1 MSRRPISAEELVIG
15 AEEHGFRPKF
25 LSKSERKRLKE
36 EAEAKKQK
44 SLQELEKRK
53 TKRKLIQ
60 YEQDEIEEDNG
71 KTIVEEPVRKKK
83 SKQSRFNFEWDEYE
97 DTTGDSLMMA
107 LEPVSTT
114 RDNIDFVETTH
125 WSEKSLDQMTARDWR
140 IFRED
145 YGITSKGGDIDNP
158 LRTWNEASIPS
169 KLLSIIV
176 DKLEYLEPTP
186 IQRAAIPLA
195 LNQRDVVGIAETGSG
210 KTLAFLIPLLSYILN
225 TDKNY
230 LEYEHQQEQNYNKPL
245 GLILAPT
252 RELAQQITKEA
263 QKFGDRLG
271 LNVVSIIGGHQ
282 YEETV
287 HSIRTGVHV
296 VVATPGRLV
305 DSLERNIIGLDK
317 CYYLIM
323 DEADRMIDMGFE
335 KALQSILSYVPSTD
349 RLNSTIDSMIFHIKK
364 RITLMFTATISPP
377 IEKITKNFLIKPGYL
392 YIGGAGEAL
401 DHIVQN
407 FEYLGSATGGSEDF
421 DSKRFDKLVRIIQQ
435 HSRESRQFSI
445 IIFANYKR
453 VCDLLSLEL
462 EKNGFRDN
470 VVIHGSKTQEL
481 REKAIS
487 SFRSHESRIL
497 IATDVAARGIDV
509 PNVSLVVNFQMS
521 RKFDEYVHRIGR
533 TGRAGN
539 RGESYT
545 FIDDSDSDVFI
556 DLKKFLVNGGKK
568 CPDWLIKHASTQ
580 SQVLRD

>member
-25 LSKSERKRLKE
+25 LSKLERKRLKE

-44 SLQELEKRK
+44 LLQELEKRK

-210 KTLAFLIPLLSYILN
+210 KTLAFLIPLLSYIPVSYTHL
-225 TDKNY
+225 DVYK
-230 LEYEHQQEQNYNKPL
+230 
-245 GLILAPT
+245 
-252 RELAQQITKEA
+252 R
-263 QKFGDRLG
+263 QKF
-271 LNVVSIIGGHQ
+271 
-282 YEETV
+282 
-287 HSIRTGVHV
+287 
-296 VVATPGRLV
+296 
-305 DSLERNIIGLDK
+305 K
-317 CYYLIM
+317 
-323 DEADRMIDMGFE
+323 
-335 KALQSILSYVPSTD
+335 
-349 RLNSTIDSMIFHIKK
+349 
-364 RITLMFTATISPP
+364 
-377 IEKITKNFLIKPGYL
+377 
-392 YIGGAGEAL
+392 
-401 DHIVQN
+401 
-407 FEYLGSATGGSEDF
+407 
-421 DSKRFDKLVRIIQQ
+421 
-435 HSRESRQFSI
+435 
-445 IIFANYKR
+445 
-453 VCDLLSLEL
+453 
-462 EKNGFRDN
+462 
-470 VVIHGSKTQEL
+470 
-481 REKAIS
+481 
-487 SFRSHESRIL
+487 
-497 IATDVAARGIDV
+497 
-509 PNVSLVVNFQMS
+509 
-521 RKFDEYVHRIGR
+521 
-533 TGRAGN
+533 
-539 RGESYT
+539 
-545 FIDDSDSDVFI
+545 
-556 DLKKFLVNGGKK
+556 
-568 CPDWLIKHASTQ
+568 
-580 SQVLRD
+580 